1 VNHVLIISI
10 SVSKLDLIL
19 QSWWWRQDIPLQ
31 HRYPSTRIYGIKPT
45 IWTTQKLLQFSI
57 YFTLLFI

>member
-19 QSWWWRQDIPLQ
+19 QSW
-31 HRYPSTRIYGIKPT
+31 
-45 IWTTQKLLQFSI
+45 
-57 YFTLLFI
+57 